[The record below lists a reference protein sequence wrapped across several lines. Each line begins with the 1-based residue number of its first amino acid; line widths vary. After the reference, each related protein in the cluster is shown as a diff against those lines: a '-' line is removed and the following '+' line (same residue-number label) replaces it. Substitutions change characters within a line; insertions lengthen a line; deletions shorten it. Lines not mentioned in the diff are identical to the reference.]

1 MDLSYKDCTW
11 ESKEDIS
18 DKELLRAYEERQV
31 IPSYKL
37 EPPQSRGGRIAR
49 GEKAMLQF
57 KDNKVRTL
65 RDDQSKTLRPYQWEG
80 FRWLRENYNQ
90 GKNSI
95 LADEMG
101 LGKTIQVISLIEYII
116 HS

>member
-37 EPPQSRGGRIAR
+37 EPPQSRGVRIAR
-49 GEKAMLQF
+49 GEKAML
-57 KDNKVRTL
+57 
-65 RDDQSKTLRPYQWEG
+65 QSKTLRPYQWEG